1 MILIQKR
8 YNRLTL
14 TGNLNRG
21 KNNDGQNINDDAIIF
36 FIFKEEKENILD
48 FSKETVKVF

>member
-36 FIFKEEKENILD
+36 FIFNEEKENILD
-48 FSKETVKVF
+48 FSKETVKVL